1 MTDEKNYKDLLIY
14 FTRYIHTKLIK
25 ILILYYHELI
35 EAIEEHGGK
44 KYLIVDDFML
54 DKVLNK
60 IREIISI
67 EKFDN
72 TKILIDTD
80 DELPDDIALMLMKY
94 VVKGGNNFYLQLFQK
109 KYYHK
114 HKRLIEAFNR
124 FSSTIKLGKCE

>member
-35 EAIEEHGGK
+35 EAIEEHGRK

-60 IREIISI
+60 IKEIISI

-80 DELPDDIALMLMKY
+80 NELPDDIALMLMKY
-94 VVKGGNNFYLQLFQK
+94 VVKGGNNFYLQLFSEEVLSQ
-109 KYYHK
+109 
-114 HKRLIEAFNR
+114 A
-124 FSSTIKLGKCE
+124 